1 MMPPDVRIFVCLHP
15 VDFRRSFD
23 GLAQTTREILHKDP
37 QSGALFVFV
46 NKRKNRIKAL
56 WWDQTGYCLLYKRLH
71 QAIVVLPEGEAGQPS
86 VHIDGV
92 ALRDLIAGQPKHRSM
107 HRKAA

>member
-37 QSGALFVFV
+37 
-46 NKRKNRIKAL
+46 
-56 WWDQTGYCLLYKRLH
+56 
-71 QAIVVLPEGEAGQPS
+71 
-86 VHIDGV
+86 
-92 ALRDLIAGQPKHRSM
+92 
-107 HRKAA
+107 